1 MSVQTGRP
9 MVVPP
14 PPSSRGIDRA
24 RARVS
29 HLRNDPNPVWMRE
42 LRQAAR
48 LTRTPVI
55 LAVITGVMALLMC
68 SVGGVAS
75 VATEPAKVGAS
86 LYHVFFSLAFAVVTW
101 VAPAVAA
108 STISSERSGRT
119 WEALLLTGLGTPTI
133 ARGKF
138 LASLTY
144 ISLYIVMLSPVGA
157 LPFLFGGVTA
167 VDVFAAF
174 VLLFLIAVL
183 SVAFGLSISSKFA
196 SAAVAIVVTLL
207 IAFPLSTA
215 VYLLGGVGLSFAAHD
230 LWPTIPRG
238 PPVWLPAAYAR
249 ADFGVEYFTFLVAG
263 PLLCVAVPG
272 WFFYEVTLANMAGVS
287 DDRSSGLRRWFLV
300 STLLLVVG
308 CIISAVAVPGV
319 EAPIVGLCVLVVFG
333 TFAAFV
339 FAGEPLGPSRRVQVH
354 WDRMGVGRFRRFLGP
369 GLAKATVTGIVLTLG
384 GLALTAGA
392 GVLLGA
398 LRGGTTDDMT
408 RLISFATYSCGFL
421 LFVFG
426 FAAWARARSLSSA
439 VPRVLLV
446 GMLFLALAG
455 PWLAMA
461 IAGILSDGSDEA
473 LLVASPSPLYVF
485 VMLEKIGGADQEL
498 SLIAGAI
505 AAAGWGFLGAGM
517 LTAATSRARRIVREH
532 EARAAKL
539 DDTLAAEDDPPAE
552 VEPAPEPAPAPEA
565 PGAEPAPP
573 ALSPAPGQ
581 TPEEDGS
588 G

>member
-1 MSVQTGRP
+1 MSAQTGRP
-9 MVVPP
+9 NVVAP
-14 PPSSRGIDRA
+14 PPSSRRIDMA
-24 RARVS
+24 RAQVD

-55 LAVITGVMALLMC
+55 LAVITGVMALLIC

-75 VATEPAKVGAS
+75 VATEPAKVGAA

-138 LASLTY
+138 LASFTY

-167 VDVFAAF
+167 TDVVAAF
-174 VLLFLIAVL
+174 ALLFLIAVL

-196 SAAVAIVVTLL
+196 SAAVAIVITLL
-207 IAFPLSTA
+207 VAFPLSIA

-230 LWPTIPRG
+230 LWPAVPSG

-249 ADFGVEYFTFLVAG
+249 ADFGLEYVTFLVAA
-263 PLLCVAVPG
+263 PLLSVAVPG

-300 STLLLVVG
+300 CSLLLCVG
-308 CIISAVAVPGV
+308 CIVSIGAVPGV
-319 EAPIVGLCVLVVFG
+319 ETPIVGLCVLVVFG
-333 TFAAFV
+333 VFAAFV
-339 FAGEPLGPSRRVQVH
+339 FAGEPLGASRRVQVH
-354 WDRMGVGRFRRFLGP
+354 WDRAKVGKARRFFGP
-369 GLAKATVTGIVLTLG
+369 GLVRASVTGIAFSV
-384 GLALTAGA
+384 LALLAVA
-392 GVLLGA
+392 AAAVA
-398 LRGGTTDDMT
+398 FNYARGGSGDDAT
-408 RLISFATYSCGFL
+408 RVVSFAVYSCAFL
-421 LFVFG
+421 LFLFG
-426 FAAWARARSLSSA
+426 FGAWTRARSLTSA

-485 VMLEKIGGADQEL
+485 VMLDKIGGAEQEL
-498 SLIAGAI
+498 SLIAGAV
-505 AAAGWGFLGAGM
+505 AAAGWGFLGAGL
-517 LTAATSRARRIVREH
+517 LTAAATRARRIVREH
-532 EARAAKL
+532 ELRLTKL
-539 DDTLAAEDDPPAE
+539 DDLLAAEDNPQ
-552 VEPAPEPAPAPEA
+552 PEKDLALESE
-565 PGAEPAPP
+565 GAAQAPP
-573 ALSPAPGQ
+573 DAASGGQAPQEGM
-581 TPEEDGS
+581 E
-588 G
+588 

>member
-1 MSVQTGRP
+1 M
-9 MVVPP
+9 
-14 PPSSRGIDRA
+14 A
-24 RARVS
+24 RARVD

-55 LAVITGVMALLMC
+55 LAVITGVMALLIC

-75 VATEPAKVGAS
+75 VATEPAKVGAA

-108 STISSERSGRT
+108 STISSERSGHT

-138 LASLTY
+138 LASFTY

-167 VDVFAAF
+167 TDVIAAF
-174 VLLFLIAVL
+174 ALLFLIAVL
-183 SVAFGLSISSKFA
+183 SVAFGLSVSSKFA
-196 SAAVAIVVTLL
+196 SAAVAIVITLL
-207 IAFPLSTA
+207 VAFPLSIM
-215 VYLLGGVGLSFAAHD
+215 VYLLGGVALSFAAHE
-230 LWPTIPRG
+230 LWPAIPQG

-249 ADFGVEYFTFLVAG
+249 ADFGIEYLTFLVAA
-263 PLLCVAVPG
+263 PLLSVAVPG

-300 STLLLVVG
+300 CSMLLCLG
-308 CIISAVAVPGV
+308 CIVSIGAVPGV
-319 EAPIVGLCVLVVFG
+319 ETAIVGLCVLVVFG
-333 TFAAFV
+333 VFAAFV
-339 FAGEPLGPSRRVQVH
+339 FAGEPLGASRRVQVH
-354 WDRMGVGRFRRFLGP
+354 WDRAEVGKLRRFLGP
-369 GLAKATVTGIVLTLG
+369 GLVRANVTGIAFSMLSLIAV
-384 GLALTAGA
+384 AAA
-392 GVLLGA
+392 GVLFNH
-398 LRGGTTDDMT
+398 LRGGGSDDAT
-408 RLISFATYSCGFL
+408 KVVSFAAYSCAFSIFL
-421 LFVFG
+421 FG
-426 FAAWARARSLSSA
+426 FGAWTRARSLTSA

-485 VMLEKIGGADQEL
+485 VMLEKIGTPEQEL
-498 SLIAGAI
+498 SLIAGAV
-505 AAAGWGFLGAGM
+505 AAAGWGFLGAGL
-517 LTAATSRARRIVREH
+517 LTAASTRARRIVREH
-532 EARAAKL
+532 ELRLSKL
-539 DDTLAAEDDPPAE
+539 DDLLAGEDNPALDADAVPGE
-552 VEPAPEPAPAPEA
+552 AAPEQAVGGSPD
-565 PGAEPAPP
+565 GAN
-573 ALSPAPGQ
+573 
-581 TPEEDGS
+581 T
-588 G
+588 